1 MLLYFQ
7 KGNYWTQDVSCLT
20 ESPLSEVSC
29 LRITLKLV
37 SNQATAGF
45 QTNCDVAV
53 SCS

>member
-1 MLLYFQ
+1 MLFSFR
-7 KGNYWTQDVSCLT
+7 KGNYWTQDVSHLT
-20 ESPLSEVSC
+20 ESPLSEVSR

-37 SNQATAGF
+37 SNQTTAGS